1 MLKQDGRQGSFDVF
15 LVFVQHM
22 SHHRT
27 APNSQ
32 AVATVLGPLL
42 EIPVMLALVKVAQCL
57 AGEEEEQET

>member
-1 MLKQDGRQGSFDVF
+1 MF